1 MAARMDKDPN
11 RYRHKPPEDGRPGFG
26 AQSVSLSLFLILLA
40 FFIVLNAS
48 SSFDRVK
55 MRPVIESLEETFA
68 SRAIG
73 EDELPALLSDPA
85 KFRGM
90 GETYDDVEGLLRSLA
105 PGIKSE
111 RLNGNGVLFIRVT
124 ENEWRRILGLDGSA
138 HSGDSDFLARLSVL
152 LMPQDKSIRYSTSI
166 MLGLGDSPAL
176 LAIENPGTVEQAM
189 KRADAYARNFT
200 RRGFPSSLVMTG
212 LHAGKKNHVDLL
224 FKIAPAAQDDGGI
237 STWSVDS
244 EKEKQGTAE

>member
-1 MAARMDKDPN
+1 MRDDAN
-11 RYRHKPPEDGRPGFG
+11 RHRHKPPADGGSGFG

-73 EDELPALLSDPA
+73 EDELPALLADPA

-90 GETYDDVEGLLRSLA
+90 GETFDEIDGLLKSLA

-111 RLNGNGVLFIRVT
+111 RLNGNGVLFIRIT
-124 ENEWRRILGLDGSA
+124 ENEWRRILGVGGTA
-138 HSGDSDFLARLSVL
+138 HSGDEEFLARLSVL
-152 LMPQDKSIRYSTSI
+152 LMPQDKAIRFSTSI
-166 MLGLGDSPAL
+166 MIGLGDSPAL
-176 LAIENPGTVEQAM
+176 LAIEKPETVDDAM
-189 KRADAYARNFT
+189 KRADGYVRNFT

-212 LHAGKKNHVDLL
+212 LQAGKKGYVDLL
-224 FKIAPAAQDDGGI
+224 FKLAPAAAQGDGEI

-244 EKEKQGTAE
+244 EKQEAAE